1 MKKINIPITETFL
14 LRVAELI
21 IEKHK
26 SSESNDFS
34 NDIVVL
40 PGSRAGRRLLELLCE
55 NATKST
61 SLFSPPQ
68 FLTPG
73 KFCELL
79 IETDNLATDIE
90 EIFAWNLALQTEN
103 NALNILMN
111 RTVSENFNFFPLSIT
126 IRQIYNELA
135 GDLIFFDD
143 VVKIVAE
150 NEREVER
157 WTALSQIYNSYLE
170 ILNSKKLT
178 DKATAINK
186 FLVSDNK
193 IKNLKN
199 FNSLDNIFVVGIVD
213 MFARFRATINSLQE
227 KVTIFSYGIV
237 DWFDDEGG
245 LMPDISFE
253 CLDKNVLEKIKFS
266 GTVSDQAKDVVNFL
280 NELELDYSCRDIIIS
295 APDEN
300 IRQPLQQQLT
310 NSKLKSHDSI
320 GNIFSQSELGIL
332 LKTISDY
339 LNEKSVKNF
348 LKIIYHPAIQNFVF
362 DDNNQFSDFTKN
374 LIKFAS
380 DHVIDEIE
388 SEMFNKNSELK
399 EKIEEVESLFSTFNK
414 KTTTKICVE
423 KINNV
428 LVKIYEK
435 INPITSDNYLNSLEN
450 QPSFHLDAIKKWNE
464 LSDRILSSAIEIKDK
479 KNVAQTIKIMLLLLA
494 SEKLAPETETDT
506 IDLLGWLEVP
516 LDDAPVVIL
525 TGMNEGIVPESQTSH
540 LFLPNS
546 LRTKLGV
553 QNNSKRFNRDRYYLR
568 TIIESAENFLITAG
582 KFSAAQDPLLP
593 SRLLLDVSEIEQA
606 KLLQKFCKMKIE
618 KVQEISSINF
628 SNCKISSDE
637 NIFLSEKATEL
648 AVTKFKTYL
657 NCPYQF
663 YLKQEKKFPSDE
675 LHRELPA
682 YEFGNIVHKVLEI
695 FGESQLSNSE
705 NFHEIQTF
713 LKKLVDDEIEKRF
726 GKNPH
731 PAILLQTD
739 SMISRLNVFA
749 FKQVEIAKLG
759 WEIVDTEKK
768 FEFELDGYKINGK
781 IDRIDKLHTQKF
793 IIDYKT
799 GKVHGENIHRD
810 HYNSKKEKWIDLQ
823 LPLYAFWGRE
833 IFNKLPEVGY
843 FAISK
848 KTSEIGL
855 FKYKLDDAT
864 IDDAIKTAKEIFEK
878 INSNDKDI
886 FKRTDDY
893 KNCIYC
899 DYKKLCNRDAEAKY

>member
-1 MKKINIPITETFL
+1 L
-14 LRVAELI
+14 
-21 IEKHK
+21 H
-26 SSESNDFS
+26 SE
-34 NDIVVL
+34 
-40 PGSRAGRRLLELLCE
+40 
-55 NATKST
+55 
-61 SLFSPPQ
+61 
-68 FLTPG
+68 
-73 KFCELL
+73 
-79 IETDNLATDIE
+79 
-90 EIFAWNLALQTEN
+90 
-103 NALNILMN
+103 
-111 RTVSENFNFFPLSIT
+111 
-126 IRQIYNELA
+126 
-135 GDLIFFDD
+135 
-143 VVKIVAE
+143 
-150 NEREVER
+150 
-157 WTALSQIYNSYLE
+157 
-170 ILNSKKLT
+170 
-178 DKATAINK
+178 
-186 FLVSDNK
+186 NK
-193 IKNLKN
+193 IKNLKG

-213 MFARFRATINSLQE
+213 MFARFRTAIKSLQE
-227 KVTIFSYGIV
+227 KVTIISYGEI

-245 LMPDISFE
+245 LLPDISFE
-253 CLDKNVLEKIKFS
+253 NLDKEILNKIKFG
-266 GTVSDQAKDVVNFL
+266 GTVSDQAKDAVKFL
-280 NELELDYSCRDIIIS
+280 NELEIEYSCRDIIVS

-310 NSKLKSHDSI
+310 ESKLKSHDSV

-332 LKTISDY
+332 LKTVSDY
-339 LNEKSVKNF
+339 LSEKSVRNF
-348 LKIIYHPAIQNFVF
+348 LKIIYHPAIQNFIF
-362 DDNNQFSDFTKN
+362 EDNDQFSDFSKN

-380 DHVIDEIE
+380 AHIIDEID
-388 SEMFNKNSELK
+388 SEMFSKNSELK
-399 EKIEEVESLFSTFNK
+399 EKIDDLNSLFSTFDK
-414 KTTTKICVE
+414 KNSTKICVE
-423 KINNV
+423 KINKV
-428 LVKIYEK
+428 LVEIYEK
-435 INPITSDNYLNSLEN
+435 TDPINSDNYLNSLEK
-450 QPSFHLDAIKKWNE
+450 QSKFHLDAIKKWSE
-464 LSDRILSSAIEIKDK
+464 LTERILSSAIEI
-479 KNVAQTIKIMLLLLA
+479 
-494 SEKLAPETETDT
+494 EKLAPETETDT

-546 LRTKLGV
+546 LRAKLEI
-553 QNNSKRFNRDRYYLR
+553 QNNSRRFNRDRYYLR
-568 TIIESAENFLITAG
+568 TIIETAENILITAG
-582 KFSAAQDPLLP
+582 KFSSAQDPLLP
-593 SRLLLDVSEIEQA
+593 SRLLLDVSELEQA
-606 KLLQKFCKMKIE
+606 KLLQKFCKMKTE
-618 KVQEISSINF
+618 KIQEISSNNL
-628 SNCKISSDE
+628 SNCKISTDE
-637 NIFLSEKATEL
+637 NIFLSEKVDKL

-759 WEIVDTEKK
+759 WEIIDTEKK

-781 IDRIDKLHTQKF
+781 IDRIDELHTQKF

-799 GKVHGENIHRD
+799 GKINGGNIHTD
-810 HYNSKKEKWIDLQ
+810 HYNSKKEKWKDLQ

-833 IFNKLPEVGY
+833 IFKKLPEVGY

-855 FKYKLDDAT
+855 FKYELDDAI
-864 IDDAIKTAKEIFEK
+864 IDDAIKTAKEILKK

-886 FKRTDDY
+886 FKRTDNY
-893 KNCIYC
+893 YNCTYC
-899 DYKKLCNRDAEAKY
+899 DYKKICNRDAEAKY